1 MKPPTNPLVRF
12 LSVLLLPLVVAL
24 GGCAGT
30 ASGVKNSAYRQET
43 TPAVQAPDQEL
54 RSNALV
60 IIRYPALIHAD
71 AETIYVSSF
80 ARRAIGGE
88 VPLSMHSNP
97 QTSRTA
103 HGVISKSSYFA
114 MSLYRELRNALPEG
128 TVLLS
133 PHIIDWSEERGLY
146 SRPILASEQVPS
158 VLTVDFNIY
167 SFPDVKEM
175 MESPP
180 VTFGD
185 LVTPLM
191 VVRTS
196 PWGQPALNGLL
207 IASDPLVDAAWRQA
221 GAQVRRE
228 AKLRT
233 STQGEAPA
241 PSLVFVDYLNERNP
255 TRTNVPLRAPT
266 DNGTDRLV
274 IERYPLEKIQME
286 STLVAELPQE
296 DPADQVALDPF
307 ARDFASGVAG
317 RLIRLLN
324 GIDRSQATFFAR
336 QAAFARFD
344 PELAGVFYVRSED
357 ESVRARLQLAEAL
370 VAAER
375 EFLAAQSDS
384 VYAGSFEGDYGARM
398 RKVIAAEYRMLE
410 ERRKLARTQNL
421 STALAAI
428 ALAGSIY
435 AATVTTTAS
444 AAAVAAFSG
453 VSLMGSVWALNVAL
467 DSKAESEEVN
477 EYFIA
482 RMAHASERQ
491 MSVQMEWLESKELI
505 TARGFSEFRNKT
517 LTLYQSRVRS
527 LAVTADENCRFR
539 HPEFSQA
546 GNWFGAC
553 EDGLADGRGY
563 GLIRDGDNPT
573 VEYLGQSSAG
583 LASGQGAMIVRRS
596 DPMLLEGEFRRG
608 LPDGVVLVERA
619 GQEPRLRQFRD
630 GQDVGRGDAANWTP
644 LNFAAALANP

>member
-1 MKPPTNPLVRF
+1 MNLSADALKCF
-12 LSVLLLPLVVAL
+12 LSVLLLPLAVAV
-24 GGCAGT
+24 GGCAGM
-30 ASGVKNSAYRQET
+30 ASGVKNSTYRQEV
-43 TPAVQAPDQEL
+43 TPPVEPPEQEL
-54 RSNALV
+54 KSNALV

-80 ARRAIGGE
+80 ARRAIGGD

-103 HGVISKSSYFA
+103 HGVISKSSYYA
-114 MSLYRELRNALPEG
+114 MSLYRELRDALPPG

-133 PHIIDWSEERGLY
+133 PHIIDWSQERGLY

-158 VLTVDFNIY
+158 VLTIDFNIY
-167 SFPDVKEM
+167 SFPDVNEM

-207 IASDPLVDAAWRQA
+207 IASDPLLDAAWRQA
-221 GAQVRRE
+221 SARARQE
-228 AKLRT
+228 ADLRL
-233 STQGEAPA
+233 SRPGDAPA
-241 PSLVFVDYLNERNP
+241 PSLVFVDYLNERSPGASGAPVRNP
-255 TRTNVPLRAPT
+255 AESGGN
-266 DNGTDRLV
+266 RLAV
-274 IERYPLEKIQME
+274 ERYPLEKIQMD
-286 STLVAELPQE
+286 SALVAELPQE
-296 DPADQVALDPF
+296 DPAQQVALDPF
-307 ARDFASGVAG
+307 ARDFASGAAA

-324 GIDRSQATFFAR
+324 GIDRGQATFFAR
-336 QAAFARFD
+336 QSAFARFD
-344 PELAGVFYVRSED
+344 PELADVFYVRSDD

-375 EFLAAQSDS
+375 EFLAAQSES

-444 AAAVAAFSG
+444 AATVAAFSG
-453 VSLMGSVWALNVAL
+453 VSLMGSIWALNVAL
-467 DSKAESEEVN
+467 DSRAESEEVN

-527 LAVTADENCRFR
+527 LAVSADENCRFR
-539 HPEFSQA
+539 HPEFSESGA
-546 GNWFGAC
+546 WFGAC
-553 EDGLADGRGY
+553 ENGLADGRGY
-563 GLIRDGDNPT
+563 GLILNGDNPA

-596 DPMLLEGEFRRG
+596 EPVLLEGAFRRG

-619 GQEPRLRQFRD
+619 GQEPRLRQFRE
-630 GQDVGRGDAANWTP
+630 GQDVGRGDSANWSP